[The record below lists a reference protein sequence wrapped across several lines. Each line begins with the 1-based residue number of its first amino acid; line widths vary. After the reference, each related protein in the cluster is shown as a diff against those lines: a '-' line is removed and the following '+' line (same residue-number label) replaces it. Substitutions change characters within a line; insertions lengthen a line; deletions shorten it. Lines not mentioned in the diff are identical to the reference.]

1 MCAQPA
7 KVLSLRDI
15 AHDAALPD
23 HRRFDGPLGARCAF
37 ESCDPIYFR
46 AAGKSRPT

>member
-1 MCAQPA
+1 MCAQTA

-15 AHDAALPD
+15 APGRRLPD
-23 HRRFDGPLGARCAF
+23 DPGFDGPLGARCALG
-37 ESCDPIYFR
+37 SCDRIYFH